1 MVRVQKWT
9 FFLAPKIRISA
20 RKSVFFHM
28 ETCFLHWNLVS
39 PGRYANFETNGSS
52 LRLFVPE
59 LRLFSWGESGRRFK
73 KSSPTPLWG
82 HRLPVT
88 ALALSAP
95 GLDNFKLKEN
105 TKKSE
110 QPIFRLHPLTL
121 LSCHQDLK
129 EGVGKKSLRSD
140 SSEFGGLPKVSGL
153 TSEPQ
158 FTWTLKAFNCS
169 VVGSGSLIFWK
180 FLLYFIQ
187 FTCVIQYRCF
197 NNMFVGVFIIIRKS
211 RENKES
217 DGRMFEVMTKHKRW
231 PSWFLFRKTVHI
243 LLTYSFGHWQCL
255 QLQHT
260 QHWQRL
266 LNVSLRRERL
276 FRPFYGLL
284 LY

>member
-1 MVRVQKWT
+1 MGG
-9 FFLAPKIRISA
+9 S
-20 RKSVFFHM
+20 KSFG
-28 ETCFLHWNLVS
+28 TPS
-39 PGRYANFETNGSS
+39 PS
-52 LRLFVPE
+52 
-59 LRLFSWGESGRRFK
+59 
-73 KSSPTPLWG
+73 PLWG

-169 VVGSGSLIFWK
+169 VVGSDSLIVLKIPFV
-180 FLLYFIQ
+180 FHSVYVCHSIQ
-187 FTCVIQYRCF
+187 
-197 NNMFVGVFIIIRKS
+197 MF
-211 RENKES
+211 
-217 DGRMFEVMTKHKRW
+217 
-231 PSWFLFRKTVHI
+231 
-243 LLTYSFGHWQCL
+243 
-255 QLQHT
+255 
-260 QHWQRL
+260 
-266 LNVSLRRERL
+266 
-276 FRPFYGLL
+276 
-284 LY
+284 